1 MAKKATTKSGSEGV
15 HSGTAN
21 PIFDMLENIS
31 KSTAIVLEKDD
42 SDVSYIDTGV
52 YIFNALMSCSIK
64 NGGIPSNTITVLAG
78 DPQTGKSF
86 ILYNVARN
94 AQKDGYFVVFID
106 TEQSVDKNKLKAFGI
121 ETDSSKLALIRSN
134 NVEDLKIT
142 LTKMI
147 TSLKEQKLAGKE
159 TPKTIILLDSI
170 GQLASQKEIDDA
182 NEGKNKADMSR
193 AKAIKSLFR
202 IINSDLG
209 YLNIPLLATNHIYLC
224 ITEKH
229 EVLMS
234 DNSYKFIKD
243 IKIGDFVKT
252 IIGDKEVLNTS
263 KYEKCLIVKLT
274 LEDGTE
280 LECTPNHK
288 FLVTTEW
295 SESENDECWKTA
307 DELLEEDY
315 ILTHDTANNSY
326 DKLKIVKK
334 EYLDEFKTTYD
345 IEVAD
350 THHYILKNNIVSHN
364 SMDLFPVAIMSG
376 GKGAEYSASTIVY
389 LSASKQK
396 DDRSDEMS
404 LGSDGAIIT
413 AKSRKNRHAKP
424 KKIKFSIDHERG
436 LNPFDGLELFCTKEN
451 FDKVG
456 IAKVK
461 PIKDKTGNITGYENG
476 SKWYVKHL
484 DKTLFDSQLYN
495 SQVFTK
501 DVIDALDP
509 IIIDYFRYGSYE
521 EQQKE
526 NAILDAEY
534 SNFEKDDDF
543 DMDSDDMSNKLFDK
557 EI

>member
-1 MAKKATTKSGSEGV
+1 MAKKANTKTGSDKIS
-15 HSGTAN
+15 SGTSS

-64 NGGIPSNTITVLAG
+64 NGGIPNNTITVLAG

-94 AQKDGYFVVFID
+94 AQKDGYFVIFID
-106 TEQSVDKNKLKAFGI
+106 TEQSVDKNKLRLFGI

-147 TSLKEQKLAGKE
+147 TNLKEQKLAGKE
-159 TPKTIILLDSI
+159 IQKTIILLDSI

-209 YLNIPLLATNHIYLC
+209 FLNIPLCATNHVY
-224 ITEKH
+224 
-229 EVLMS
+229 M
-234 DNSYKFIKD
+234 
-243 IKIGDFVKT
+243 
-252 IIGDKEVLNTS
+252 
-263 KYEKCLIVKLT
+263 
-274 LEDGTE
+274 
-280 LECTPNHK
+280 
-288 FLVTTEW
+288 
-295 SESENDECWKTA
+295 
-307 DELLEEDY
+307 
-315 ILTHDTANNSY
+315 
-326 DKLKIVKK
+326 
-334 EYLDEFKTTYD
+334 
-345 IEVAD
+345 
-350 THHYILKNNIVSHN
+350 

-424 KKIKFSIDHERG
+424 KKIKFSIDHEKG
-436 LNPFDGLELFCTKEN
+436 LNPYDGLELFCTKEN

-461 PIKDKTGNITGYENG
+461 PIKDKAGNITGYENG

-501 DVIDALDP
+501 EVIDALDP
-509 IIIDYFRYGSYE
+509 IIKEYFEYGSYE

-526 NAILDAEY
+526 NALLDAEY
-534 SNFEKDDDF
+534 STFEKDEDF
-543 DMDSDDMSNKLFDK
+543 DIDELSDDKLFDK
-557 EI
+557 E

>member
-1 MAKKATTKSGSEGV
+1 MLIFFKLLSEIQINIEQLKNNHNVYMAKKTNTKSGSDNV
-15 HSGTAN
+15 QSGSSN

-64 NGGIPSNTITVLAG
+64 HGGVPSNAITVLAG

-94 AQKDGYFVVFID
+94 SQKDGYFVIFID
-106 TEQSVDKNKLKAFGI
+106 TEQSVDKNKLKQFGI

-147 TSLKEQKLAGKE
+147 TNLKEQKLSGKE
-159 TPKTIILLDSI
+159 IPKTLILLDSI

-209 YLNIPLLATNHIYLC
+209 FLNIPLVATNHIY
-224 ITEKH
+224 
-229 EVLMS
+229 M
-234 DNSYKFIKD
+234 
-243 IKIGDFVKT
+243 
-252 IIGDKEVLNTS
+252 
-263 KYEKCLIVKLT
+263 
-274 LEDGTE
+274 
-280 LECTPNHK
+280 
-288 FLVTTEW
+288 
-295 SESENDECWKTA
+295 
-307 DELLEEDY
+307 
-315 ILTHDTANNSY
+315 
-326 DKLKIVKK
+326 
-334 EYLDEFKTTYD
+334 
-345 IEVAD
+345 
-350 THHYILKNNIVSHN
+350 

-413 AKSRKNRHAKP
+413 ARARKNRHAKP
-424 KKIKFSIDHERG
+424 KKIKFSIDHEKG
-436 LNPFDGLELFCTKEN
+436 LNPYDGLELFCTKEN

-461 PIKDKTGNITGYENG
+461 PIKDKAGLITGYENG

-495 SQVFTK
+495 SQVFTS

-509 IIIDYFRYGSYE
+509 IIKEYFQYGSYE

-526 NAILDAEY
+526 NAVLDAEY
-534 SNFEKDDDF
+534 SSFEKDDDF
-543 DMDSDDMSNKLFDK
+543 DMDSDDNNLFDK
-557 EI
+557 E